1 MYIGSYLYVLFSL
14 GKELKTRNSYRRMK
28 KKSMRKKRDRWE
40 CQIEDRIKLWEIEGQ
55 MIWIIKWEKV
65 IIGHWASKD
74 HFLVDID
81 LKNLKS
87 NNHQCSTVPCTPRQ
101 TAPAQSME
109 LQISQESSSL
119 FSTSI
124 FNDFQD
130 QPWPTQR
137 ANKSSERSSEK
148 EKVPKRPNSM
158 K

>member
-28 KKSMRKKRDRWE
+28 KKSMRKKRDQWE
-40 CQIEDRIKLWEIEGQ
+40 CQKEDKIKLWEIEDQ
-55 MIWIIKWEKV
+55 IKLKEV
-65 IIGHWASKD
+65 IIGQWASKD

-101 TAPAQSME
+101 TAPAPSME

-137 ANKSSERSSEK
+137 ASKSSERSSEK
-148 EKVPKRPNSM
+148 ERVPKRPNSM

>member
-1 MYIGSYLYVLFSL
+1 MYIDSLKVLKFL

-28 KKSMRKKRDRWE
+28 KKSMRKKKDQWE
-40 CQIEDRIKLWEIEGQ
+40 WEKEDRIKLWEIEDQ
-55 MIWIIKWEKV
+55 MMWIIKWKEV

-74 HFLVDID
+74 LFLVDID

-101 TAPAQSME
+101 TAPAPSME

-130 QPWPTQR
+130 QQWPTQR
-137 ANKSSERSSEK
+137 ANKSSERSLEK
-148 EKVPKRPNSM
+148 GKVPKRPNSM